1 MKKSGYQFFGVVFIL
16 FMGYRIYTHFYSAA
30 PISGVIT
37 DATTGQPVEGAVVVA
52 EWYSESPGFHNR
64 NSELFEVQEVVTDK
78 QGKYTIP
85 GFKMKFLPRL
95 FAKLDFYPP
104 TKFLIYK
111 YGYLPRHTSRMDGTV
126 KFPNIDIKPFTGT
139 LEEKSKS
146 MMDIE
151 MLLPNI
157 YESCDW
163 KKTILLAMEID
174 KQIEEMEPYFR
185 SHPEIDARLYEIPEP
200 WFLKPTIFR
209 IENKNHYCPGAVEI
223 LTKARKLRNKEF
235 GK

>member
-1 MKKSGYQFFGVVFIL
+1 MKKSGYQFFGVLFIL

-37 DATTGQPVEGAVVVA
+37 DTTTGQPVEGAVVVA

-85 GFKMKFLPRL
+85 GFKMKFLPRF
-95 FAKLDFYPP
+95 FAKLDLYPP
-104 TKFLIYK
+104 AQFLIYK
-111 YGYLPRHTSRMDGTV
+111 YGYLPRHTSRMDGTI

-146 MMDIE
+146 MMDIDI
-151 MLLPNI
+151 LIPNI
-157 YESCDW
+157 SEDCYW
-163 KKTILLAMEID
+163 KKVILLMLEAD
-174 KQIEEMEPYFR
+174 KQVEEIESYYR
-185 SHPEIDARLYEIPEP
+185 SHPDNHFELYPMSNP
-200 WFLKPTIFR
+200 WFLNPMYK
-209 IENKNHYCPGAVEI
+209 KNTSCPGAVEI
-223 LTKARKLRNKEF
+223 LANARKSRSK
-235 GK
+235 GSSK